1 MVSKFPSTKDEE
13 DNHSID
19 WTEVERVFVKT
30 KADVFVIFDCCHAGL
45 LCKPAYRDNSRCF
58 QYLGA
63 CAANERTKRAGEA
76 SFTAAI
82 TYAFNELATR
92 PGFSVNELVTLVQKA
107 PHFPRTQQHPQL
119 YGGRFEPSIE
129 YIYMAPTPINGESAS
144 PPQGE
149 YRDEAIAKTK
159 AYEFLDLRFFFE
171 KKVTEEQLK
180 DVARELRHVLHHQ
193 RKFDCLKVSLVRKA
207 SVSDWASLK
216 WKELVEHV
224 KGMPRSQ
231 PDTPI
236 VAPTSASRE
245 DRGTKLKPP
254 LLQAHN
260 AEQSDGETI
269 IPSPVSEITP
279 LMPRKVYDVPDQR
292 QVDVS
297 EDGEVLYHLKIAGA
311 TLAAKTS
318 SWMLWAVRKVGK

>member
-1 MVSKFPSTKDEE
+1 MISKYPSTKDEE

-63 CAANERTKRAGEA
+63 CAANEVTKRAGQA

-82 TYAFNELATR
+82 THAFNELATR

-107 PHFPRTQQHPQL
+107 PNFPRTQHPQL

-129 YIYMAPTPINGESAS
+129 YIYLAPAPINGESAS

-180 DVARELRHVLHHQ
+180 AVARELRHVLHHQ
-193 RKFDCLKVSLVRKA
+193 RKFDCLRVSLVRKA
-207 SVSDWASLK
+207 SVASSK
-216 WKELVEHV
+216 WKELMESM
-224 KGMPRSQ
+224 KNLPRSQ

-236 VAPTSASRE
+236 VAPTAGARE
-245 DRGTKLKPP
+245 GRRAHLKPP
-254 LLQAHN
+254 LLQTHN
-260 AEQSDGETI
+260 AEQSDAETI
-269 IPSPVSEITP
+269 IPSPVSEMTP
-279 LMPRKVYDVPDQR
+279 LMPQKVHDAPEQR
-292 QVDVS
+292 QVDGPKD
-297 EDGEVLYHLKIAGA
+297 EEVLYHLKIAGA

-318 SWMLWAVRKVGK
+318 SWMLWAVRKVRK